1 MFLLIS
7 LVGILSMLL
16 VVTASVAYLA
26 LRRGRLC
33 PHCGGSTNPVVLRRF
48 LRLLSPWLQ
57 WRWCS
62 RCGWEGPGRRGPD
75 LGPLDPPADP
85 GSGFRWGASDSEDI
99 PIFHWKSD
107 PPSGEGKDRP
117 DHPSGEGK
125 DRPDHPSGFRWQS
138 SAEPMER
145 AEPER
150 PGFDFGPPRGDEAA
164 SAVMGTEEEP
174 RTTDRGCGATSGRTP
189 MVLNVASVQGTAGL
203 SLEGAGGL
211 GRSRAFWNRH
221 GPEGSDGLR

>member
-1 MFLLIS
+1 
-7 LVGILSMLL
+7 MLL

-33 PHCGGSTNPVVLRRF
+33 PHCGGSTNPVVLRRL

-107 PPSGEGKDRP
+107 SPG
-117 DHPSGEGK
+117 GEGK

-138 SAEPMER
+138 SAEPTER
-145 AEPER
+145 TEPEQ
-150 PGFDFGPPRGDEAA
+150 PGFDFGPPGETKPPPLSWERRKSRGRRTADAERPQAA
-164 SAVMGTEEEP
+164 RPWYLTWLVSKDPPGFHW
-174 RTTDRGCGATSGRTP
+174 SGRT
-189 MVLNVASVQGTAGL
+189 
-203 SLEGAGGL
+203 
-211 GRSRAFWNRH
+211 RS
-221 GPEGSDGLR
+221 